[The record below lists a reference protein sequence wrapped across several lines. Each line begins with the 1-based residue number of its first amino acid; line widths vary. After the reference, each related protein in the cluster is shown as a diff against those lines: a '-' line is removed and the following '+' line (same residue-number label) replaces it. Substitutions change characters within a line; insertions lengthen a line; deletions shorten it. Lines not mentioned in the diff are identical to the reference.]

1 MVVSLYIKVMVVE
14 MIASIE
20 RIFMSNQVIR
30 CIVLFLT
37 VLILGFID
45 YSTGYEYSFSV
56 FYLIPVSLA
65 AWYASRFLTIMMIVA
80 SAVTWIF
87 ADFIAGHNY
96 SSDWI
101 PLWNACVRIGFF
113 SIVAFLLFKVRSH
126 LKEMTNMAMKDSLT
140 SLNNTH
146 AFDLKYQLLR
156 TMRVKKKNQCAVGIV
171 DLDGFKAVN
180 DNFGHSKGDEVL
192 VQFTQILTDA
202 TRSND
207 KVLVLI
213 NGINFNSKR
222 LDRAYNAF
230 RKH

>member
-1 MVVSLYIKVMVVE
+1 MVVE

-65 AWYASRFLTIMMIVA
+65 VWYASSFLTIVMIVA

-96 SSDWI
+96 YHGDSILSALSCIVEGKEVNPVHPADVAPVVHGRWEYI
-101 PLWNACVRIGFF
+101 PQ
-113 SIVAFLLFKVRSH
+113 
-126 LKEMTNMAMKDSLT
+126 T
-140 SLNNTH
+140 LNT
-146 AFDLKYQLLR
+146 LSKLR
-156 TMRVKKKNQCAVGIV
+156 CSFCGW
-171 DLDGFKAVN
+171 
-180 DNFGHSKGDEVL
+180 
-192 VQFTQILTDA
+192 
-202 TRSND
+202 
-207 KVLVLI
+207 
-213 NGINFNSKR
+213 
-222 LDRAYNAF
+222 
-230 RKH
+230 

>member
-1 MVVSLYIKVMVVE
+1 
-14 MIASIE
+14 MII
-20 RIFMSNQVIR
+20 
-30 CIVLFLT
+30 
-37 VLILGFID
+37 
-45 YSTGYEYSFSV
+45 
-56 FYLIPVSLA
+56 
-65 AWYASRFLTIMMIVA
+65 A

-113 SIVAFLLFKVRSH
+113 SIVEFLLFIVHSH

-140 SLNNTH
+140 SLNNTR

-180 DNFGHSKGDEVL
+180 DNFGHSKGVEVL
-192 VQFTQILTDA
+192 VQFTQILTDV